1 LVCQFMERNEIEGV
15 GNRVLK
21 RIFEPEREKET

>member
-1 LVCQFMERNEIEGV
+1 MERNEIEGV